1 MKIIN
6 LHVENFGKLHDYDL
20 EFNDNLVQIYHNNG
34 WGKTS
39 LTFFIKAIFYG
50 LPAKSRGD
58 EVKYERSKY
67 LPWQGGN
74 YGGYIEYEE
83 ENERY
88 RITRYFGKT
97 PEDDFYELI
106 NLTSGKVDKNEK
118 IPLGEKLFGVGE
130 NSFTITAFFPQL
142 NFKSGHNYDIAAHLS
157 GANKYQDDLD
167 KIQIAL
173 KSLKERKNF
182 IKRQIIKLEQ
192 IEEHKSEINSY
203 NAAINQLNQE
213 IFSLEK
219 DLERENL
226 ALDKA
231 KENLA
236 ASKEKFDLQNK
247 MYLQKSKISEKLM
260 AKDEQLKSLNEKY
273 INLTQQKHGKNRYAL
288 PVSLLCIGI
297 AVVFLML
304 SIFGLLDWLVGGI
317 SIGAVAILITFLFLI
332 YFKKGDKTLLDKNK
346 LLDDIERIKKESQ
359 EIKNLF
365 QDIDL
370 TLPDHSMIDEES
382 DKLNAISFE
391 TQKISNEI
399 KLKLQDKDEYIEKI
413 DNLQTLVCSMQ
424 QKREEDNKKIYL
436 LDKTIE
442 YLEQAKENVSQRFV
456 APLNQ
461 DFQKI
466 FRKFGLAKDYIIDYN
481 LNIFEKT
488 SFGSKMFDYSSQ
500 GERDIISFCQRLSLI
515 PKVYT
520 KSKPIIILDDTFVNL
535 DDNMLKVALNI
546 VKEFSNSYQIL
557 YVCSNSR
564 CKI

>member
-83 ENERY
+83 EKERY

-192 IEEHKSEINSY
+192 IEEHRSEINSY

-219 DLERENL
+219 DFERENL

-247 MYLQKSKISEKLM
+247 MYLQKSKISENLM

-273 INLTQQKHGKNRYAL
+273 INLTQQKHGKNRYTL

-317 SIGAVAILITFLFLI
+317 SIGAVVLLITVLFFI

-370 TLPDHSMIDEES
+370 TLPDHSVIDEES

-466 FRKFGLAKDYIIDYN
+466 FCKFGLAKDYIIDYN

-535 DDNMLKVALNI
+535 DDYMLKVALNI